1 MAAMTA
7 IREVI
12 GYIKRL
18 SQAELILRVV
28 LVLMELRKSL
38 ILFLFDVHLKLI

>member
-1 MAAMTA
+1 MTA

-12 GYIKRL
+12 GCIKRL

-28 LVLMELRKSL
+28 LVLMERRKSL
-38 ILFLFDVHLKLI
+38 TLFLFDVHLKLIKMI